1 MSDAF
6 IQLPA
11 DGVGKKT
18 RTHEL
23 DVSGNNVHQQVVELA
38 DDFGNLI
45 IPASQ
50 STQVANNALL
60 LEIKNQNDLLRQLLI
75 LGAGLQSL
83 NNVDTGGRQYVG
95 VGSIASGMTLATV
108 TTIGSLNN
116 LSGVLPSSNIVN
128 ELNVQSFQS
137 IRNNINV
144 Y

>member
-1 MSDAF
+1 MV
-6 IQLPA
+6 LPDSIKA
-11 DGVGKKT
+11 REDRKFVEDTNGGVAVNT
-18 RTHEL
+18 VNSE
-23 DVSGNNVHQQVVELA
+23 S
-38 DDFGNLI
+38 
-45 IPASQ
+45 
-50 STQVANNALL
+50 NALL

-95 VGSIASGMTLATV
+95 VGSIASGMTLAAV
-108 TTIGSLNN
+108 TTIGSLSN